1 MLFISINFQVKTGS
15 LISSNASKEVS
26 FYRTKILD
34 KSLSHF
40 QIVVGEVG
48 SGKSS
53 LLSALIGDMYKLA
66 GNVNVYGSSA
76 YAPQQAWYIR

>member
-1 MLFISINFQVKTGS
+1 MFNKISCI
-15 LISSNASKEVS
+15 
-26 FYRTKILD
+26 
-34 KSLSHF
+34 

-76 YAPQQAWYIR
+76 YAPQQAWYI